1 MFVPGEIASTKDV
14 LKFLDSYKQKLQDA
28 KRFND
33 EFYENEVRT
42 RKQRENEEKI
52 IMNTPACSIN
62 AMKAL
67 KTNISDLNVDKL
79 AKLLNEQFYD
89 AMVMKTILC
98 ITDSIFYTDNG
109 NDAIPYNERI
119 REWIRD
125 LKQIGQE
132 SVEGIAMRASLK
144 DPKEDPSHKL
154 QNNIFVIKAPR
165 NPNNME
171 LLHEMFV
178 GLQLNKL
185 RSEIPNFAYVFG
197 GFKCAPPII
206 DKKTKEVELWCSN
219 TENVVNYVIYENI
232 VPSISMDDFSKK
244 CIFDQFCN
252 RLFQLCYSIDLAN
265 KKFDF
270 THYDLHAGNVLNRT
284 TNYDQFYIPYL
295 TEKGVREYLLTD
307 GIATIIDYGISHI
320 TYDGV
325 GYGDYSRQDFQVFP
339 DRSFPISDIYK
350 FLLMNMRTM
359 YFNRNDECFGKCR
372 TLLAFF
378 NNIESAEDILA
389 NQDAAFFYLPYN
401 QVTSG
406 IKIADFARYM
416 RIVCEEYGV
425 ENFIHDVPQPGI
437 KIMGCD
443 DPEAS
448 GVCYTNLGIVKEL
461 GIDKFDFK
469 AHDTLQFMELYSRV
483 SKMDDPN
490 VDKYLE
496 KLKQNFNYYQ
506 KMDETG
512 NRLEK
517 LYTKADGIL
526 KSIKRYNISKLSLS
540 YLLKDTTILEGY
552 RKYLDD
558 MIELLNLLKDRENL
572 VKSLLFT
579 AGVFEDQNGLNKS
592 NDIDKLFKPIADFYN
607 RSLYEIFRQNKQIE
621 SEIVKSWAMF
631 RNEVAKNPELNWW
644 YSGLQFFT
652 MATATTM

>member
-1 MFVPGEIASTKDV
+1 MVFETGKIVSTQDV
-14 LKFLDSYKQKLQDA
+14 LNFLEVYKQKLQNAA
-28 KRFND
+28 KFNA
-33 EFYENEVRT
+33 EIYENQVRT
-42 RKQRENEEKI
+42 KEQREKEEKN

-67 KTNISDLNVDKL
+67 KTNISDLNVEKL
-79 AKLLNEQFYD
+79 AKLINEQFYD

-144 DPKEDPSHKL
+144 DPKEDPTHKL

-197 GFKCAPPII
+197 GFKCAPPIV

-232 VPSISMDDFSKK
+232 VPSVSMDDFSKK
-244 CIFDQFCN
+244 CSFDQFCN

-265 KKFDF
+265 KKLDF

-284 TNYDQFYIPYL
+284 TNYKQFYIPYL

-359 YFNRNDECFGKCR
+359 YFSRNDECFGKCR

-378 NNIESAEDILA
+378 NNQESAEDIIA
-389 NQDAAFFYLPYN
+389 GQDAAYFYLPYN
-401 QVTSG
+401 QKTAGV
-406 IKIADFARYM
+406 KIMDFARYM
-416 RIVCEEYGV
+416 RMVCEEYEV

-448 GVCYTNLGIVKEL
+448 GVCYTNIGIVKEL

-469 AHDTLQFMELYSRV
+469 AHDVLQFMELYSRI

-496 KLKQNFNYYQ
+496 KLKQKFDYYE
-506 KMDETG
+506 KMDQAG
-512 NRLEK
+512 VKLEA
-517 LYTKADGIL
+517 LYNKADNIL
-526 KSIKRYNISKLSLS
+526 KSIKKYDISKLSLRDI
-540 YLLKDTTILEGY
+540 LTDKIILEGY
-552 RKYLDD
+552 RKYLDYLV
-558 MIELLNLLKDRENL
+558 ELLNIFKDREVL
-572 VKSLLFT
+572 IRSMIFT
-579 AGVFEDQNGLNKS
+579 AQVFKDKDGLANMEKIDQM
-592 NDIDKLFKPIADFYN
+592 FKPFGDFYN
-607 RSLYEIFRQNKQIE
+607 KSIYETFREAMRIE
-621 SEIVKSWAMF
+621 SEIVKSWNMF
-631 RNEVAKNPELNWW
+631 QSEVAKNPEMNWW
-644 YSGLQFFT
+644 YSGLQFFM
-652 MATATTM
+652 MATN